1 MKKIKVLLM
10 TMMVCVGAMTI
21 ISCDNSK
28 TYAEKLADEKDA
40 IKFFVNEQGIKAIT
54 IDEDAEAEYYKQ
66 RSFKK
71 EENKHFELGQW
82 YKVKHKNDMYF
93 QILDYGNKN
102 EMFGKPDG
110 YTINN
115 NDIIIRYDSCY
126 NLKTYNDLSSDFSSN
141 WNYNLYYWNINPW
154 VYGSV
159 STYGVG
165 LDFIIPFIG
174 DKGKVRLI
182 IPSKSGMT
190 ADQSNVIPYYY
201 HIVQY
206 KAAGFPAEV
215 E

>member
-82 YKVKHKNDMYF
+82 YKVKHKNDMY
-93 QILDYGNKN
+93 
-102 EMFGKPDG
+102 
-110 YTINN
+110 
-115 NDIIIRYDSCY
+115 
-126 NLKTYNDLSSDFSSN
+126 
-141 WNYNLYYWNINPW
+141 
-154 VYGSV
+154 
-159 STYGVG
+159 
-165 LDFIIPFIG
+165 
-174 DKGKVRLI
+174 
-182 IPSKSGMT
+182 
-190 ADQSNVIPYYY
+190 
-201 HIVQY
+201 
-206 KAAGFPAEV
+206 
-215 E
+215 